1 MNHIIIKNILTEDI
15 NTGKRDQEPT
25 VFFNE
30 ILIKGK
36 LKTGSNEYIFVLLH
50 VIAHKLLEEIQLRR
64 NSLMY
69 TVHGIGCY

>member
-15 NTGKRDQEPT
+15 NKRDQEPK

-64 NSLMY
+64 NSLTY
-69 TVHGIGCY
+69 TVHKIGCY